1 MINNPPSLLGVK
13 EIDRE
18 GDYAKSTHTYKQN
31 TLCTV
36 SACFLPAILFWVAS
50 VSDNDQ
56 FYFGDAWLEAHGG
69 ARRALTG
76 PVFLAQRMFTCRSD
90 VDAKS

>member
-1 MINNPPSLLGVK
+1 M
-13 EIDRE
+13 
-18 GDYAKSTHTYKQN
+18 
-31 TLCTV
+31 

-90 VDAKS
+90 VDAKSYRQILHLGCGLKLESPLNINSLNPNSHMTAVS